1 MMVDQNSMDVGVHT
15 EALDT
20 VSFECSDVT
29 GTRKVSVSDVQPGLP
44 AGAVAKSLASRM
56 SLPDN
61 VPWSLRDD
69 AKGQYLDDDTAIGEQ
84 IRQTGAQ
91 VTLTPKAH
99 LG

>member
-1 MMVDQNSMDVGVHT
+1 MAENDSMGASLQT

-29 GTRKVSVSDVQPGLP
+29 GTRKVTVSDVQPGLP
-44 AGAVAKSLASRM
+44 AGAVAKALASQM
-56 SLPDN
+56 SMPDN

-69 AKGQYLDDDTAIGEQ
+69 AKGEYLDDDTAIGEQ
-84 IRQTGAQ
+84 LHQPGAK